1 MNGRCSWCGEYM
13 QSEEREDGSKWIICQ
28 IPECKEPDEIQVRE
42 SREQW
47 PKSRVGQGSEPVPTA
62 F

>member
-1 MNGRCSWCGEYM
+1 M